1 MDSRKLNAIR
11 KVMQDIKDLSD
22 LGDANDDSQIRFIA
36 ETMKIVLLAGNDSD
50 HAERMGRHVVN
61 FLNELEMVND
71 ECTAAEHL
79 MKEEICEN

>member
-1 MDSRKLNAIR
+1 MDQRKLNAIK

-36 ETMKIVLLAGNDSD
+36 ETMKVVLLAGNNAD
-50 HAERMGRHVVN
+50 HAERMGRHIVK
-61 FLNELEMVND
+61 FLGELEMVNG

-79 MKEEICEN
+79 MEEAICEN